1 MAMGQSIWF
10 TTRPGW
16 LRARKIELV
25 EAGCC
30 CGETPGGAR
39 RRVLIE
45 REEKAR
51 SAAAEAG
58 KASATAELDAFGA
71 GD

>member
-1 MAMGQSIWF
+1 M
-10 TTRPGW
+10 RLGW

-25 EAGCC
+25 EAGGR
-30 CGETPGGAR
+30 CGETPGWAR
-39 RRVLIE
+39 RRMLIE

-58 KASATAELDAFGA
+58 AAGATAEFDSFGA